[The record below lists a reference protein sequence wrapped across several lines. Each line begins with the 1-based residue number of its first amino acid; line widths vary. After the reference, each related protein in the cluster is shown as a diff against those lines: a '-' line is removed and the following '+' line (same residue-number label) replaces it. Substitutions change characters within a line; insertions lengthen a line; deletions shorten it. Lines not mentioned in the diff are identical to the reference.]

1 MILACVHTFIWGELI
16 STHFIHGDPGL
27 YINFGKWKWVFRV
40 NEIMGWC
47 LQHCECLICM
57 KNHSR
62 NPRYLL
68 GRFFLGKKKGSCLPR
83 TTQPSPDRG
92 CEESGSSYKM
102 REGEALLVKGGFH
115 FALRLEEPAGHGRCH
130 LNYQV
135 FSHPRPSLGGSLMP
149 KCLNA
154 S

>member
-1 MILACVHTFIWGELI
+1 MPH
-16 STHFIHGDPGL
+16 L
-27 YINFGKWKWVFRV
+27 YEEPFKESQVFAGQVLFG
-40 NEIMGWC
+40 
-47 LQHCECLICM
+47 
-57 KNHSR
+57 
-62 NPRYLL
+62 
-68 GRFFLGKKKGSCLPR
+68 KKGSCLPR

-92 CEESGSSYKM
+92 CKESGSSYKM

-115 FALRLEEPAGHGRCH
+115 FALRLEELAGHGRCH